1 MFFRC
6 LGCGRAALFVKKLSG
21 IISVWRL
28 YCEISGGIDDTHVV
42 SYAVVDKALYIMY
55 CKV

>member
-1 MFFRC
+1 MFFHC
-6 LGCGRAALFVKKLSG
+6 LGCGRAALLVKKLSG

-42 SYAVVDKALYIMY
+42 SYAVADKALYIMY
-55 CKV
+55 CIV